1 MTMKKNVLRIMTLL
15 LTVSMLTA
23 CGSKK
28 ATDDSSALTENIA
41 NLEKKITE
49 LETENTT
56 LKADLETLTQERD
69 ELLVKLGELAVET
82 PVETPTEPAEP
93 AADEEVIL
101 VYGADSN
108 SKPYQESSVTVKTD
122 EPLLNKMVALSK
134 ELGETYFEGL
144 TMEALE
150 IKTVNGKDVLV
161 VNLIEG
167 SGKVGEKSWVYNYF
181 QGSTGG
187 NNTTIALSETFL
199 QKNYN
204 GTWIDGVQFLLDGE
218 TIDYEHVPSLKE
230 IIYR

>member
-1 MTMKKNVLRIMTLL
+1 MKKNVLRILTIL

-28 ATDDSSALTENIA
+28 ATDDASVLTQNIA

-69 ELLVKLGELAVET
+69 GLLVKLGELAVET
-82 PVETPTEPAEP
+82 PVETPAEP

-108 SKPYQESSVTVKTD
+108 SKPYQESSITAKTD
-122 EPLLNKMVALSK
+122 EPLLNKMDALGK
-134 ELGETYFEGL
+134 ELGETYFGGL

-150 IKTVNGKDVLV
+150 IKAVNGKDVLV

-167 SGKVGEKSWVYNYF
+167 SGKVGEKSWEYDYF

-199 QKNYN
+199 QHNYS

-218 TIDYEHVPSLKE
+218 TIDFEHAPSLKE